1 MGSGGG
7 DAQLRQGMNIS
18 TPIPEAHPRW
28 GGRQWTSLAL
38 AFTPLVAV
46 AILGFVATR

>member
-1 MGSGGG
+1 
-7 DAQLRQGMNIS
+7 MNIS
-18 TPIPEAHPRW
+18 TPTPEAHTGW
-28 GGRQWTSLAL
+28 GGRQWTYLAL